1 MARPKQ
7 EEHRRGQLIKLLSE
21 EKQIIQRN
29 AYMAGLTVSEYMRR
43 CSLNKRL
50 HSRIDDKAINRLS
63 SLCGL
68 MKHLL
73 MQVVGHP
80 HEDELRRELNAMLA
94 RITATLQTVV
104 KNDEDSE

>member
-1 MARPKQ
+1 
-7 EEHRRGQLIKLLSE
+7 
-21 EKQIIQRN
+21 
-29 AYMAGLTVSEYMRR
+29 
-43 CSLNKRL
+43 
-50 HSRIDDKAINRLS
+50 
-63 SLCGL
+63 

-80 HEDELRRELNAMLA
+80 HEDELRHELNAMLA